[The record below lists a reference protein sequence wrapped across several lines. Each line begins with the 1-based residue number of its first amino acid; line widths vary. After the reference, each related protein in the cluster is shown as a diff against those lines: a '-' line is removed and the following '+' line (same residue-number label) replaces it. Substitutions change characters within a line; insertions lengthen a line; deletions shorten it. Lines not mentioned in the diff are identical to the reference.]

1 MRPQTTNPR
10 AIGPDHTAWPDTT
23 PDFLQL
29 RERAMHERTLAINA
43 ALTALWN
50 RLKTN

>member
-1 MRPQTTNPR
+1 MRHQITNSR

-43 ALTALWN
+43 ALSALWG
-50 RLKTN
+50 RLKVN